1 MSKTQMTRGNGA
13 RKRDI
18 RLTEAKLALVA
29 AHERG
34 DREALARALRAHPT
48 QADALTEFELSLLA
62 TSTYTDAEAN
72 APDVLEAAQSA
83 RTRAFTAVFGA
94 QTSSVAA
101 AQLAA
106 RSLKAL
112 RQARGLSLAALAAA
126 LDLGLDV
133 LSALESGRIRIASV
147 PRQLSQALGD
157 ALDTTAEQVSAAL
170 ALNVAPA
177 LRRGQPGASAAAS
190 GQVDF
195 ADAVMLSQS
204 MTPEQRAR
212 WLAESAGQ

>member
-1 MSKTQMTRGNGA
+1 MSKTHPTRATDA
-13 RKRDI
+13 RKRDT

-34 DREALARALRAHPT
+34 DREALAHALREHPAH
-48 QADALTEFELSLLA
+48 ADALTEFELSLLA
-62 TSTYTDAEAN
+62 TSGYTDAEAN
-72 APDVLEAAQSA
+72 APDVMEVAQSA
-83 RTRAFTAVFGA
+83 RTRAFAAVFGA
-94 QTSSVAA
+94 QASSVAA
-101 AQLAA
+101 T

-112 RQARGLSLAALAAA
+112 RQARGLSLAALGAT

-147 PRQLSQALGD
+147 PRRLSQALSE
-157 ALDTTAEQVSAAL
+157 ALDTTAEQISAAL

-190 GQVDF
+190 KQLDF
-195 ADAVMLSQS
+195 AEAVMLSQS

-212 WLAESAGQ
+212 WLSESANQ